1 MKFKESIRKTIHL
14 SSLIIPFGY
23 RYVLNYNRNLMFSIM
38 LVVFILMLVIEFY
51 RLWQKSF
58 RKTFWLIFGMVLR
71 HKELYDFTGATYLL
85 FSSVI
90 CIAFFPPEITFFA
103 LCFLSLGDTSAA
115 LVGLNFGKRK
125 YKNNKKTLE
134 GSLACFIV
142 CFVFALCFKANTII
156 ALIGA
161 LGATL
166 AEASRVPIDDN
177 IKIPVFSAI
186 LMVLADIFV

>member
-1 MKFKESIRKTIHL
+1 
-14 SSLIIPFGY
+14 
-23 RYVLNYNRNLMFSIM
+23 MFSIM

-71 HKELYDFTGATYLL
+71 HKELYDFTGATYLF

-90 CIAFFPPEITFFA
+90 CIAFFPPEVTFFA

-125 YKNNKKTLE
+125 YKNSNKTLE

-142 CFVFALCFKANTII
+142 CFVFALCFKADPVI

-166 AEASRVPIDDN
+166 AEASRIRIDDN
-177 IKIPVFSAI
+177 IKIPFLSAI
-186 LMVLADIFV
+186 LMTLAGIFI